1 VNTVSGTQTQSRT
14 PRVEHGDFVDIAVLG
29 AGIIGCLIARE
40 IARRAPGASVVLLD
54 RGLVG
59 GGASLRS
66 AGLHTPRGVTPAVR
80 EMTRFSQEYYVGLLR
95 DHPELPIQP
104 VAMRVVGTP
113 ADEPKLRANYL
124 PEADLAA
131 TDDLPADVRLS
142 AGSAAWS
149 VQGGQYADVAHVT
162 RALTA
167 GLRAA
172 IEVREAVRVE
182 AVTEGPDGVGLR
194 LGTGEELTAGRV
206 VLAPGPWLAAPAWR
220 SLLAP
225 VGARVKKVA
234 ALHVGGRPA
243 PGDAAVVFERE
254 DAFLLP
260 LPERGHWLFSYTCP
274 EWDVDP
280 DEPSPGLTGHN
291 LDEAREILWRY
302 APAMAVNRVSGRVF
316 CDAYS
321 GTGEPVV
328 CALGDGRAV
337 FAGAA
342 NGSGYRL
349 APAIAAR
356 AADLLD
362 LGGR

>member
-1 VNTVSGTQTQSRT
+1 MRTV
-14 PRVEHGDFVDIAVLG
+14 VDVAVLG
-29 AGIIGCLIARE
+29 AGIIGCLVARE
-40 IARRAPGASVVLLD
+40 VARRTPDASMLLFD
-54 RGLVG
+54 RDLVG

-66 AGLHTPRGVTPAVR
+66 AGLHTPRGATPAVR
-80 EMTRFSQEYYVGLLR
+80 EMTRFSQDYYAGLFR
-95 DHPELPIQP
+95 DRPGLPIHP

-113 ADEPKLRANYL
+113 ADEPRLRTDYL
-124 PEADLAA
+124 PEAGLAA
-131 TDDLPADVRLS
+131 TGDLPSDVRLPDG
-142 AGSAAWS
+142 AVAWS
-149 VQGGQYADVAHVT
+149 VRGSHYADVTDVT

-167 GLRAA
+167 DLRATV
-172 IEVREAVRVE
+172 EVREAVRVE

-220 SLLAP
+220 SLLEP

-243 PGDAAVVFERE
+243 LGDAAVVFERE

-280 DEPSPGLTGHN
+280 DAPSGGLTGHD
-291 LDEAREILWRY
+291 LDEAREILRRY
-302 APAMAVNRVSGRVF
+302 APAMAADRVSGRVF

-328 CALGDGRAV
+328 RALGDGRVV

-362 LGGR
+362 RGGS

>member
-1 VNTVSGTQTQSRT
+1 MAPRT
-14 PRVEHGDFVDIAVLG
+14 APRTGATREDVADVAVLG
-29 AGIIGCLIARE
+29 AGIVGCLIARE
-40 IARRAPGASVVLLD
+40 IARRAPEASVLLLD
-54 RGLVG
+54 RDQVG

-66 AGLHTPRGVTPAVR
+66 AGLHTPRGATPAVR
-80 EMTRFSQEYYVGLLR
+80 EMTRFSQDYYTDLLR
-95 DHPELPIQP
+95 DRPDLPLHP

-113 ADEPKLRANYL
+113 ADEPKLRTDYL
-124 PEADLAA
+124 PEAELTA
-131 TDDLPADVRLS
+131 TEDLPADVRLPE
-142 AGSAAWS
+142 GSVAWS
-149 VQGGQYADVAHVT
+149 VRGSHYADVAEVT

-167 GLRAA
+167 GLRSTVV
-172 IEVREAVRVE
+172 VREAVRVE
-182 AVTEGPDGVGLR
+182 AVSEGPAGVGLR

-260 LPERGHWLFSYTCP
+260 LPERGHWLFSYTCQ

-280 DEPSPGLTGHN
+280 DEPSTGLTGHD
-291 LDEAREILWRY
+291 LDGAREILRRY
-302 APAMAVNRVSGRVF
+302 APAMAVDRVSGRVF

-321 GTGEPVV
+321 GTGEPVAR
-328 CALGDGRAV
+328 ALGDGRVV

-362 LGGR
+362 LGGS